1 MFANWD
7 AHQNR
12 LEDPGLVGSLVLAVR
27 HWGFTP
33 EHLFTAFLEAYY
45 FPPLLSAPASRSLYT
60 PAAPALLPFRYAPP
74 PTHTVCVCV
83 VCVVSCDRACHVS

>member
-1 MFANWD
+1 MFANWN

-45 FPPLLSAPASRSLYT
+45 FPPLLSAPEASPRSLYT

-74 PTHTVCVCV
+74 LSQTNTLRECVR
-83 VCVVSCDRACHVS
+83 DRATSAD